1 MVTQFTWSPLPFGKH
16 MRKTLPQV
24 ALSDPDWL
32 FWAVGNGKIYGSL
45 ADEAYE
51 IVRKATRIKIPKPDP
66 ENWRVEY
73 RFYYQDDS
81 FLDFSIIEAQKA
93 VEYSSVEIS
102 TFLDLSIPRQRKPY
116 DKFGC
121 KRMLDKFRQ
130 YYFDG
135 GNLTK
140 ERCEQFFYNEA
151 NFVL

>member
-1 MVTQFTWSPLPFGKH
+1 MSTQFEWSTLKFGKH
-16 MRKTLPQV
+16 IGKTLPQV

-32 FWAVGNGKIYGSL
+32 FWAVGTGKIYGSL
-45 ADEAYE
+45 TDEADE
-51 IVRKATRIKIPKPDP
+51 IVRKATHIKIPKPDP
-66 ENWRVEY
+66 ENWRIEY

-93 VEYSSVEIS
+93 VACSSVEIS
-102 TFLDLSIPRQRKPY
+102 THLDLSIPRQRKPY

-121 KRMLDKFRQ
+121 KRMLEKVRQ

-140 ERCEQFFYNEA
+140 ERCEQFFNIDA
-151 NFVL
+151 NFIL